1 MSVEVVLHQDDF
13 FGVGKVDIGEFLEYL
28 RVIEGG
34 AAVGDLDVP
43 LSFERCKHHKEI
55 GGAVAL
61 IFIIE
66 AFGYAPPP

>member
-55 GGAVAL
+55 GGAVDHIHNRSVWA
-61 IFIIE
+61 
-66 AFGYAPPP
+66 APPP